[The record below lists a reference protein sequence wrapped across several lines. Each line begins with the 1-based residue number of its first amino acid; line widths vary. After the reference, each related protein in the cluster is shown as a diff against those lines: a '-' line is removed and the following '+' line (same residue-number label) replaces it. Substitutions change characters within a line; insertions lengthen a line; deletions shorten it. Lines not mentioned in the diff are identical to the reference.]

1 MGGRRSQA
9 ATGPKRQWEGKG
21 KIKLIQGGAAAAER
35 EPSLVIPLPVSVTY
49 SSTLVRLRR
58 RPTPDSLDCST
69 ARLIDST
76 GPVALTSILG
86 RLRVMMCLHILASFL
101 AIAISGGIVY
111 RRRSGRCTSK
121 KLLHN
126 ETVIITGAS
135 AGIGKATAHDLARR
149 GARVIMACRNLIK
162 AQRVADIIKS
172 ETGNPQVI
180 VEELDLSDLES
191 VRRFAE
197 NIKKKE
203 KSLKVLINNA
213 GAGVSTRQMSPQ
225 NLELTMATNHYGH
238 FLLTN
243 LLLDLLK
250 ASAPSRIVTVS
261 SKLHGVAKEMD
272 VDNLNFTNAKEYSLL
287 AAYAQSK
294 LCNILFTKELSRR
307 LEGTGVTANC
317 LHPGVVATEGFHKV
331 GTLRGYIYSA
341 LAQVVGKD
349 CLTGAQTT
357 IYLAVSDEVKDS
369 SGKYFVDCQESTCYQ
384 QAENEDLARRL
395 WDVSERDVSLEA
407 REKFC

>member
-135 AGIGKATAHDLARR
+135 A
-149 GARVIMACRNLIK
+149 
-162 AQRVADIIKS
+162 DIIKS

-203 KSLKVLINNA
+203 KSLKINNA

-369 SGKYFVDCQESTCYQ
+369 SGKYFVDCQQESTCYQ